1 VPEEVLDCPEVEM
14 EEKVVLDKEVVK
26 KIELARNMAKGN
38 LKQDK

>member
-1 VPEEVLDCPEVEM
+1 VPE
-14 EEKVVLDKEVVK
+14 EVVK